1 MRNGNPISR
10 RMSDNVTNLPVWRKN
25 RCAIEAVE
33 EALQYA
39 GIHPENM
46 RHVLII
52 VDDAEAGTVIFHDAD
67 QKLAYALGML
77 ELAKDNILNGT

>member
-1 MRNGNPISR
+1 
-10 RMSDNVTNLPVWRKN
+10 MSDNVTNLPVWRKN
-25 RCAIEAVE
+25 RSAIEAVE

-52 VDDAEAGTVIFHDAD
+52 FDDAEAGTMIFHDAD
-67 QKLAYALGML
+67 QKLAYSLGML
-77 ELAKDNILNGT
+77 ELAKDNILKGTKGI